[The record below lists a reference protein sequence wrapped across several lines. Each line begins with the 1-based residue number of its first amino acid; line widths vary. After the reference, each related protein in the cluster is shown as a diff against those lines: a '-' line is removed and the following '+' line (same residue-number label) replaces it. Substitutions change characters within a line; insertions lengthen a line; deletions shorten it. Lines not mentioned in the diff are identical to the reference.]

1 MRSLITAACLAIASL
16 GSLASLPAAAA
27 VSVSIGLNIPAYPRL
42 VAIPGYPVYYA
53 PNLDANYFFY
63 DGMYWYFDGTTW
75 YDSPWYNGPWTLVD
89 PFYVPS
95 FVLRVPVR
103 YYHRPPVW
111 FRGWRAADAPRW
123 HEHWGADW
131 AQRRGDWNRWD
142 HRNAPRAAPLPSFQ
156 QRFSA
161 NNYPTTAQQAQ
172 IHAQQYRYQPREQI
186 VQEHFRNFGQ
196 QRAAEVHERNAER
209 REEHREDRRDERR
222 DERRE
227 RR

>member
-1 MRSLITAACLAIASL
+1 MRSLIIAAWLALAALTAVPAS
-16 GSLASLPAAAA
+16 AA
-27 VSVSIGLNIPAYPRL
+27 VSVSIGFNIPAYPRL

-53 PNLDANYFFY
+53 PDLNANYFFY
-63 DGMYWYFDGTTW
+63 DGMYWYFDGVSW
-75 YDSPWYNGPWTLVD
+75 YDSPWYNGPWTVID

-95 FVLRVPVR
+95 FILRVPVR

-111 FRGWRAADAPRW
+111 FRGWRADLAPRW
-123 HEHWGADW
+123 HEHWGRDW
-131 AQRRGDWNRWD
+131 VARRPDWNRWD
-142 HRNAPRAAPLPSFQ
+142 HRNVPRPAPLPAFQ

-161 NNYPTTAQQAQ
+161 NSYPTPAQQAQ
-172 IHAQQYRYQPREQI
+172 IHAREYRYAPREAI

-209 REEHREDRRDERR
+209 REERR